1 MDIGQDIEDQLFTA
15 QVRSTEIEMSA
26 LRDKLWRE
34 GKIRIEGY
42 TYSEWKERYSV
53 K

>member
-1 MDIGQDIEDQLFTA
+1 MDIRQDIDDQLFNA
-15 QVRSTEIEMSA
+15 QVRSVEIEMSA

-34 GKIRIEGY
+34 DKLRVEGR
-42 TYSEWKERYSV
+42 TYSEWKETH

>member
-1 MDIGQDIEDQLFTA
+1 MDIRQDIDDQLFTA
-15 QVRSTEIEMSA
+15 QVRSVEIGMSA

-34 GKIRIEGY
+34 DKLRIEGY
-42 TYSEWKERYSV
+42 TYSEWKETH

>member
-1 MDIGQDIEDQLFTA
+1 MDIRQGIDDQLFTA
-15 QVRSTEIEMSA
+15 QVRSVEIEMSA

-34 GKIRIEGY
+34 DELRIEGY
-42 TYSEWKERYSV
+42 TYSEWKETH

>member
-1 MDIGQDIEDQLFTA
+1 MDIRQDIDDQPFTT
-15 QVRSTEIEMSA
+15 QVRSVEIEMST

-34 GKIRIEGY
+34 DKLRIEGY
-42 TYSEWKERYSV
+42 TYSEWKETH

>member
-1 MDIGQDIEDQLFTA
+1 MDIRQDIDDQPFST
-15 QVRSTEIEMSA
+15 QVRSIETEMSA

-34 GKIRIEGY
+34 GKLRIEGY
-42 TYSEWKERYSV
+42 THSEWKETH